1 MGKSIVAQNAKRII
15 TERGYK
21 QKAIAALAGYNEKTF
36 NNLVLPI
43 LWWIAPKSIL
53 FLLLPKCRQKV
64 RRSPL
69 SMTAESMP

>member
-36 NNLVLPI
+36 KEPLI
-43 LWWIAPKSIL
+43 KAPLKSHAI
-53 FLLLPKCRQKV
+53 
-64 RRSPL
+64 
-69 SMTAESMP
+69 EI